1 MTQRMNKI
9 LGRNVGRRTAMLMP
23 IAMAPLALAGCDD
36 TPKVK
41 AVGLQEPVLPVVAP
55 LDPAVDAP
63 SVTIP
68 AAVSLA
74 DWRQFMANADHAP
87 GNIAGP
93 TGFTRAWR
101 ANIGE
106 GGGYRQPL
114 QASPVIAEGKVF
126 TMDANGNV
134 SAFSATSGARLWHTY
149 TRPKHTTVLNIGGG
163 VGYSNGTLYA
173 STGYSELLALDPAS
187 GKINWRQALD
197 LPARSAPS
205 IGAGLVAV
213 TCQNDLLLTFDA
225 QTGAPGWRFLGQIT
239 PVAASVAIIGAPAI
253 DSGIIVAGFS
263 SGTLAALDANS
274 GTPIWEQSF
283 AASYGAAGAVS
294 FADVAAAPVIAG
306 GVVYAIGLGGSV
318 QAIDL
323 RSGAKVWERSAAG
336 SQPLCAVGGFVFVLD
351 QNQKLAAIHAD
362 DGLVSWAVQIPNFK
376 NMKHQKNPII
386 WAGPVMV
393 NGLLVLSSDH
403 GQIALVD
410 PADGSI
416 KSTIGIEAPADM
428 PPIAAGGLLLQLTRD
443 ATLAAYS

>member
-1 MTQRMNKI
+1 MDKI
-9 LGRNVGRRTAMLMP
+9 LGRNLGRRTAMLMP
-23 IAMAPLALAGCDD
+23 VALAPLALAGCDD

-41 AVGLQEPVLPVVAP
+41 VVGLQEPVLPVVAP
-55 LDPAVDAP
+55 MDPAVDAP
-63 SVTIP
+63 AVSIP
-68 AAVSLA
+68 AAVALA
-74 DWRQFMANADHAP
+74 DWPQYMADPKHAP

-93 TGFTRAWR
+93 AGFTRTWR
-101 ANIGE
+101 ASIGE

-134 SAFSATSGARLWHTY
+134 SAFSASSGTRIWHLY

-163 VGYSNGTLYA
+163 IGYSNGTLYA
-173 STGYSELLALDPAS
+173 STGYSELLSLDPAS
-187 GKINWRQALD
+187 GKVNWRQKLD
-197 LPARSAPS
+197 FSARSAPS

-213 TCQNDLLLTFDA
+213 SCQNDLLLTFDPA
-225 QTGAPGWRFLGQIT
+225 TGAPGWRFLGQIT
-239 PVAASVAIIGAPAI
+239 PNAASVAVIGAPAI
-253 DSGIIVAGFS
+253 DSGIVVAGFS

-274 GTPIWEQSF
+274 GTPVWEQSF
-283 AASYGAAGAVS
+283 AASFGAAGAVS

-306 GVVYAIGLGGSV
+306 GVVYAIGLGGTV

-336 SQPLCAVGGFVFVLD
+336 NQPLCAAGGFVFVLD
-351 QNQKLAAIHAD
+351 QTQKLAAIHAD

-376 NMKHQKNPII
+376 NMKHKKNPII
-386 WAGPVMV
+386 WAGPIMV
-393 NGLLVLSSDH
+393 NGMLVLSNDH
-403 GQIALVD
+403 GQIAMVD

-416 KSTIGIEAPADM
+416 KSTANLEAAADM
-428 PPIAAGGLLLQLTRD
+428 PPIAAAGLLLQLTRD